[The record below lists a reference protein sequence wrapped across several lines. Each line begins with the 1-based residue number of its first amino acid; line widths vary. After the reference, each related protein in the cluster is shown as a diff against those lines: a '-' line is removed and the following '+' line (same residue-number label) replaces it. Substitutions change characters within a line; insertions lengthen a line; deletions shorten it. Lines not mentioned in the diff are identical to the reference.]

1 MSIAET
7 IIQNAQFL
15 ERERDHWR
23 ERAEA
28 AEESLERDRDDWNRM
43 IDGKNVHIA
52 ELERELAESKS
63 QPDLAAVLEE
73 LEADKIVLKVWNTGK
88 GGIGA
93 SLSPNQKLLIARK
106 TFDFCAVNMEAMIAA
121 IVKEVCESFP
131 DSAFARR
138 RRDKAEP
145 VETKPAVEPTPIE
158 LIAAERER
166 QKTGEGWTERHD
178 DTHTHG
184 ELALAAACYASP
196 KKLIAY
202 ETEYGDGAPV
212 DPMDAWPF
220 DSDFDKRE
228 KHPRERQLVIAGA
241 LIVAELERLARKR
254 REKNK
259 SVKVKENEHWNPF
272 AEAVKR
278 HRTPWSVKHDGE
290 GAYYMIDADG
300 KHILDGQY
308 DEVIPL
314 EGIVA
319 AVNAY
324 QPAPSK
330 ETSAPETVDL
340 AAILDEMCNDGFK
353 WSIHFRGDFF
363 DAKLPNMMFGIQQ
376 CDFRRLVGHMIDWI
390 LTHHP
395 ESEFAQRRKPQPTPE
410 PTPNCSESPNSSPAQ
425 PTPEPKAAE
434 LMDAVEEFFR
444 KYPDWFHVTDGGIV
458 RGGRARPDVCYGG
471 TDAHTIA
478 NILNCYRAIAKA
490 VNKYCDMYN
499 NRDYLSRDF
508 AREVCSIV
516 SPLAKEAGR

>member
-43 IDGKNVHIA
+43 IDGKNVRIA

-63 QPDLAAVLEE
+63 QPDLAELLEE

-324 QPAPSK
+324 QPA
-330 ETSAPETVDL
+330 
-340 AAILDEMCNDGFK
+340 
-353 WSIHFRGDFF
+353 
-363 DAKLPNMMFGIQQ
+363 
-376 CDFRRLVGHMIDWI
+376 
-390 LTHHP
+390 
-395 ESEFAQRRKPQPTPE
+395 
-410 PTPNCSESPNSSPAQ
+410 NCSKTSNSSPAQ

-444 KYPDWFHVTDGGIV
+444 KYPDRFHVTDGGIV

-478 NILNCYRAIAKA
+478 NILNRYRAIEKA
-490 VNKYCDMYN
+490 VNEYRTAEDP
-499 NRDYLSRDF
+499 DDAELVL
-508 AREVCSIV
+508 EVCSIV
-516 SPLAKEAGR
+516 RPLAKEAVVILAKLEARG

>member
-23 ERAEA
+23 ECAEA

-43 IDGKNVHIA
+43 IDGKNVRIA

-63 QPDLAAVLEE
+63 QPDLAELLEE

-121 IVKEVCESFP
+121 IVKDVCESFP

-138 RRDKAEP
+138 
-145 VETKPAVEPTPIE
+145 
-158 LIAAERER
+158 
-166 QKTGEGWTERHD
+166 
-178 DTHTHG
+178 
-184 ELALAAACYASP
+184 
-196 KKLIAY
+196 
-202 ETEYGDGAPV
+202 
-212 DPMDAWPF
+212 
-220 DSDFDKRE
+220 
-228 KHPRERQLVIAGA
+228 
-241 LIVAELERLARKR
+241 R

-324 QPAPSK
+324 QPA
-330 ETSAPETVDL
+330 
-340 AAILDEMCNDGFK
+340 
-353 WSIHFRGDFF
+353 
-363 DAKLPNMMFGIQQ
+363 
-376 CDFRRLVGHMIDWI
+376 
-390 LTHHP
+390 
-395 ESEFAQRRKPQPTPE
+395 
-410 PTPNCSESPNSSPAQ
+410 NCSKTSNSSPAQ

-434 LMDAVEEFFR
+434 QSPATDAVEELLR
-444 KYPDWFHVTDGGIV
+444 RYPGEWWDTYQALYAIV
-458 RGGRARPDVCYGG
+458 SR
-471 TDAHTIA
+471 
-478 NILNCYRAIAKA
+478 YRAIEKA

-508 AREVCSIV
+508 AREVCNIV
-516 SPLAKEAGR
+516 RPLAKEAGR